1 MTPVATA
8 AYMQPM
14 RARRPRAVLV
24 REPSETQDMR
34 YGFDEGCREALS
46 VSRLL
51 LSPRAQ
57 RGRRPPPPG
66 VSREFHVSRNGAFG
80 GEIGMKV
87 LVFEGGGIGWG
98 FGMRRATAHKED

>member
-1 MTPVATA
+1 
-8 AYMQPM
+8 
-14 RARRPRAVLV
+14 
-24 REPSETQDMR
+24 MR

-51 LSPRAQ
+51 LSPRSEISVDGAAL
-57 RGRRPPPPG
+57 G

-80 GEIGMKV
+80 GEIGKKV